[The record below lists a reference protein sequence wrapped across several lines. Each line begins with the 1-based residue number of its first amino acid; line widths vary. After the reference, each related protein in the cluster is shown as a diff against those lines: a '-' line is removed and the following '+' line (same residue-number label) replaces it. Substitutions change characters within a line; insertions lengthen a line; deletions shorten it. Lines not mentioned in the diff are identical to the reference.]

1 MYLFI
6 ESGFY
11 NTTKRSILKRLNG
24 FAADLPMASSLA
36 FAAVR
41 ANSHKAGERVRFVN
55 RVQLTC
61 VVEFQLRTSWS
72 QSKRCLRRKKVQIQD
87 QEKSSSSRSS
97 RKCLKVKRSTRRKVN
112 NW

>member
-11 NTTKRSILKRLNG
+11 TTTKRSILKRLNG
-24 FAADLPMASSLA
+24 FAADLPIASSLA

-41 ANSHKAGERVRFVN
+41 ANSHKVRERVRFVN

-61 VVEFQLRTSWS
+61 S
-72 QSKRCLRRKKVQIQD
+72 
-87 QEKSSSSRSS
+87 
-97 RKCLKVKRSTRRKVN
+97 
-112 NW
+112 